1 MQTPKGGATIGTGLQ
16 RGAKSV
22 SDDVFSSLNVMV
34 IEDEVFTQEVVSRIL
49 HTIGVKSVVVC
60 ENGADALI
68 WLADTEEK
76 IHLVVCD
83 IEMPEM
89 NGYEFVRKVRFGA
102 VAGYKE
108 LPVIMLTGKD
118 TDKNIQSARIHKIDG
133 FLVKP
138 AKAATLKAAIRRV
151 LDR

>member
-1 MQTPKGGATIGTGLQ
+1 MEKIMA
-16 RGAKSV
+16 
-22 SDDVFSSLNVMV
+22 DDEFAALNVMV
-34 IEDEVFTQEVVSRIL
+34 IEDEAFTQEVVSNIL
-49 HTIGVKSVVVC
+49 QTFGVNSVIVC
-60 ENGADALI
+60 ENGADALTR
-68 WLADTEEK
+68 LAGAEAK
-76 IHLVVCD
+76 IDIAVCD

-102 VAGYKE
+102 VPGYKD

-118 TDKNIQSARIHKIDG
+118 TDKNVQSARIHKIDG

-138 AKAATLKAAIRRV
+138 AKAEPLKAAIRRV